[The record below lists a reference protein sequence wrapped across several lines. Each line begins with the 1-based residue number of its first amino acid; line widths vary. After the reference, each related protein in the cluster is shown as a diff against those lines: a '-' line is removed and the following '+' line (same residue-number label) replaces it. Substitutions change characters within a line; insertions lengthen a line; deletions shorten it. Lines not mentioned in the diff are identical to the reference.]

1 MLRSRATGRL
11 GILLNED
18 ITCRLPVGLVE
29 RRRDA
34 PRFHFPTCP
43 RRVTAAPSQPQVTP
57 GHAHPLYDPRQ
68 RRDSRN
74 FADFIPSITLGKL
87 YRWHRMESRTIAFI
101 RALARA
107 IANSVSLSLLI
118 VKINFSFFLSSLNFS
133 GGRVKSNDI
142 TFYLKHNR

>member
-29 RRRDA
+29 RRRHRDA

-68 RRDSRN
+68 RRGSRN

-87 YRWHRMESRTIAFI
+87 YRWHRSCAFTIELTSVSI
-101 RALARA
+101 RARA
-107 IANSVSLSLLI
+107 IVN
-118 VKINFSFFLSSLNFS
+118 FFLVPSDRKN
-133 GGRVKSNDI
+133 
-142 TFYLKHNR
+142 